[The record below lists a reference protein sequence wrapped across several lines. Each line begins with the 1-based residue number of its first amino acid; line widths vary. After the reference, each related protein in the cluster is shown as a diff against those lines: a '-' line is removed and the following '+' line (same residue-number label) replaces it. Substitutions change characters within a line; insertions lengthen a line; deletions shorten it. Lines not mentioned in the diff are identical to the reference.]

1 MPFGDN
7 PMRMVSPDQYLYKNC
22 FRVFFNPD
30 RNDSFFVRKRLSDEH
45 DVWFLITSHVCLPNF
60 TRLFWQ
66 TNESFLQFSYVKFG
80 IMTVLSESFLVSLKL
95 RIFVMCS
102 NSADSVLL

>member
-7 PMRMVSPDQYLYKNC
+7 PMRKVSPDQYLYKIP

-45 DVWFLITSHVCLPNF
+45 DVWFLRTSHECLPNF

-66 TNESFLQFSYVKFG
+66 KHSFVWQIFRWKFG
-80 IMTVLSESFLVSLKL
+80 IIPVLSEPFLVSLKL

-102 NSADSVLL
+102 NSADSVLF